1 MTDSL
6 PPLPLRALIKIPR
19 QPRSVLMVHSILD
32 AGMVVIREEGLAA
45 MSTNRVADRAGISIG
60 SLYQYFDSKEQLYAA
75 LLDRIVGELMAI
87 VDRRSPALAEQPLRA
102 WVRDLLGDVWD
113 YLEADQ
119 GMYLRVLRN
128 WSQLDFMRGIDALE
142 QKLLGVLSLYALQ
155 HGAAGGPDLPAR
167 IYILINSVLFTLVRY
182 ISRPSPLV
190 SREALMAAF
199 GEMVERALG

>member
-1 MTDSL
+1 MRKQPRQARSRLMVDSL
-6 PPLPLRALIKIPR
+6 IDATALTI
-19 QPRSVLMVHSILD
+19 
-32 AGMVVIREEGLAA
+32 AEYGLAA
-45 MSTNRVADRAGISIG
+45 ATTARIAEAAGISIG
-60 SLYQYFDSKEQLYAA
+60 SLYPYFDGKEQMYAA

-87 VDRRSPALAEQPLRA
+87 VDRRSPALASQPLRE
-102 WVRDLLGDVWD
+102 WVRGLLNEVWD
-113 YLEADQ
+113 YLEEDQ
-119 GMYLRVLRN
+119 GLYLRVLRN

-190 SREALMAAF
+190 SREALIAAF
-199 GEMVERALG
+199 GEMVERALGHKESDA